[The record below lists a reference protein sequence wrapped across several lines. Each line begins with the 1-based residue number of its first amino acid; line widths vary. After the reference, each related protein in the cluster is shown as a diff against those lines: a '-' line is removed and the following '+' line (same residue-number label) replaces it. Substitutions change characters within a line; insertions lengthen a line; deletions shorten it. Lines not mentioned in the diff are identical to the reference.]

1 MDSAFSLGGNSERK
15 LTVDINAKIDPKMD
29 DVAPIKKLKIEN
41 KKKVLEVEKEIKNS
55 DECSKFLEDQVFHF
69 N

>member
-15 LTVDINAKIDPKMD
+15 LTVDINAKKDPKMD

-41 KKKVLEVEKEIKNS
+41 KRKVLEVEKEIKNS
-55 DECSKFLEDQVFHF
+55 DEWL
-69 N
+69 